1 MFTLSAV
8 AEDDFDALV
17 AIRVAALPDSP
28 ERARERLEES
38 FYPQH
43 SRFIC
48 VAGETVGFYT
58 LRPAFDGFHLE
69 HFYVLPARQSGGI
82 GSAVMRLLLA
92 ECGTQTVFVGVLRDS
107 PANRFYQRH
116 GFTPNGES
124 ERAIYYIRKEGGMS
138 PCLEKSC
145 LMREP

>member
-43 SRFIC
+43 SRFIR

-69 HFYVLPARQSGGI
+69 HFYVLPARQSCGI

-124 ERAIYYIRKEGGMS
+124 ERAIYYTRWQ
-138 PCLEKSC
+138 
-145 LMREP
+145 

>member
-8 AEDDFDALV
+8 AADDLDALV

-48 VAGETVGFYT
+48 IAGETVGFYT

-69 HFYVLPARQSGGI
+69 HLYVLPRWQSGGI

-116 GFTPNGES
+116 GFTPNGQR
-124 ERAIYYIRKEGGMS
+124 ERAIYYIRTAVSSG
-138 PCLEKSC
+138 
-145 LMREP
+145 